1 MYYGVMVV
9 GSYLAYRTLI
19 APPGERPIRQR
30 LLDLAMHGV
39 GIFGFGA
46 GFAAC
51 VLLPR
56 LAFLDRS
63 NLAGG
68 TYEAVAPGAVNP
80 PAWTVAQM
88 LETILSPERLSYY
101 LGGATVALAIAGVIL
116 AGRRYSAPYFALMS
130 FCVVV
135 LTLKTTPLH
144 DLFYLLPRF
153 QVIHEHEPQR
163 ILLALNIGPAILV
176 GAAISAVQQ
185 RVAWP
190 RHLIRAAVAVPLMAV
205 LFIVLVERGGRSLGS

>member
-1 MYYGVMVV
+1 MVRWIWWGVAGISIGQMIAGYFGKGMYYGVMVV

-116 AGRRYSAPYFALMS
+116 AGGD
-130 FCVVV
+130 
-135 LTLKTTPLH
+135 TPPH
-144 DLFYLLPRF
+144 
-153 QVIHEHEPQR
+153 
-163 ILLALNIGPAILV
+163 
-176 GAAISAVQQ
+176 IS
-185 RVAWP
+185 P
-190 RHLIRAAVAVPLMAV
+190 
-205 LFIVLVERGGRSLGS
+205 